1 MDTAHICA
9 LERREARATKVTH
22 MHLER
27 EVNGIVAVVW
37 VSTPTRV
44 LELRELLDEDGLLPE
59 HIADTQAVWAGFV
72 DRASGERLPMPPRV
86 VGRSETTEDK
96 HRFMDWCA
104 WTSRAHEYIDR
115 HGRRALHALQ
125 REEARE
131 LRATRPAYAP
141 AYL

>member
-9 LERREARATKVTH
+9 AERAESRATKVTH

-27 EVNGIVAVVW
+27 EANGIVAVVW
-37 VSTPTRV
+37 VATSNRV
-44 LELRELLDEDGLLPE
+44 LELRELLDDDGLLPE
-59 HIADTQAVWAGFV
+59 HIADTQAVAAGFI

-86 VGRSETTEDK
+86 VGRPETTEEK

-125 REEARE
+125 REEALE
-131 LRATRPAYAP
+131 ARATPRRAYA
-141 AYL
+141 AA

>member
-1 MDTAHICA
+1 
-9 LERREARATKVTH
+9 

-27 EVNGIVAVVW
+27 EANGLVAVVW
-37 VSTPTRV
+37 VSTSNRV

-59 HIADTQAVWAGFV
+59 HVADSQAFAAGFV
-72 DRASGERLPMPPRV
+72 DRSSGERLPIPPAA
-86 VGRSETTEDK
+86 VGRPETTAEK

-125 REEARE
+125 REEALE
-131 LRATRPAYAP
+131 ARATPRRAYAL
-141 AYL
+141 A